1 MVALLEPPRVLR
13 GLLANHGVY
22 GLRSD
27 ASTSGSW
34 GLWRDRPSQG
44 ELGLRAGT
52 RLTGNTLFLCK
63 APSPGPAPTTS
74 SAGSHPEPVPHYPRV
89 PYPRGRYQT
98 AGHSPAP
105 QGPLKRVT
113 AVDPT
118 STRPASPHHGGGSC
132 PQLLPRL
139 RLQAGPG
146 ASLCGPA
153 GRGAVGPHPLGTV
166 ANKLSSQQPSSPD
179 LWALLSLEFPRGALC
194 VGALAAHAPRCL
206 RACGVGCACFSQRQ
220 RRVLVPRA
228 PARLRLSPLGLRFP
242 SWQQRVPEGP
252 PEGPRAGRHP
262 RIPPSF
268 SDPLFQPHG
277 APIHSRRLHFP
288 HLPGTP
294 PTPALLAVSTTPP

>member
-1 MVALLEPPRVLR
+1 M
-13 GLLANHGVY
+13 
-22 GLRSD
+22 
-27 ASTSGSW
+27 
-34 GLWRDRPSQG
+34 
-44 ELGLRAGT
+44 
-52 RLTGNTLFLCK
+52 
-63 APSPGPAPTTS
+63 
-74 SAGSHPEPVPHYPRV
+74 
-89 PYPRGRYQT
+89 
-98 AGHSPAP
+98 
-105 QGPLKRVT
+105 
-113 AVDPT
+113 DPT
-118 STRPASPHHGGGSC
+118 STRPASPRHGGGSC

-146 ASLCGPA
+146 VSLCGPA

-220 RRVLVPRA
+220 CRVLVPRA

-294 PTPALLAVSTTPP
+294 PTPALLAASTTPP